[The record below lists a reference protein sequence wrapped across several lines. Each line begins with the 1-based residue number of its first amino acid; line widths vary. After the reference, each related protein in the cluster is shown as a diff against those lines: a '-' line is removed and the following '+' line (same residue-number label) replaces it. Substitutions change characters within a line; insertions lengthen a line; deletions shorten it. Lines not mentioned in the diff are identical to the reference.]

1 MEDIDREHFE
11 SILAGEK
18 AIFMV
23 GKKPFGKSTLA
34 EKLRAQEGFRVY
46 DENDSYEGKIDGTT
60 WEKRVSDQMEV
71 DIENGE
77 RVILCVKSLEN
88 YPRFQGA
95 YGWTNAMMIEFV
107 GLGEFVNMGYASDDP
122 IFI

>member
-1 MEDIDREHFE
+1 
-11 SILAGEK
+11 
-18 AIFMV
+18 
-23 GKKPFGKSTLA
+23 
-34 EKLRAQEGFRVY
+34 
-46 DENDSYEGKIDGTT
+46 
-60 WEKRVSDQMEV
+60 MEV